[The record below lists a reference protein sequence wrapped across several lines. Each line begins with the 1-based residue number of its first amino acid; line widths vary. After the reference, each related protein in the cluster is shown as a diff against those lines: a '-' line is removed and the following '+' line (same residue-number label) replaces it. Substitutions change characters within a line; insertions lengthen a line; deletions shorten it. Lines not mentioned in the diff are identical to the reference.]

1 MGKSI
6 KEFVENYKAKKFMN
20 TRQGVDE
27 KAEWLRKE
35 LEIKTYIPFREKR
48 QIAEMIV
55 EQYTDEVDGIKKHD
69 SISAYVGLISAAIA
83 AHTSLSF
90 SEDPISDY
98 DLLAESGLLP
108 KIIAE
113 FQESYNEIEVL
124 LKMALAMELED
135 NNTNV
140 LIGRF
145 LDGVLKKLDGLSGM
159 LGRINLNEIFKD
171 ENMAQ
176 IVGLLNKSK

>member
-1 MGKSI
+1 MKVQT
-6 KEFVENYKAKKFMN
+6 FVENYKAKKFMN

-27 KAEWLRKE
+27 RSEWLRKE
-35 LEIKTYIPFREKR
+35 LEIKSYIPFREKR

-55 EQYTDEVDGIKKHD
+55 NQYTDEVDGIKKYD
-69 SISAYVGLISAAIA
+69 SISAYVGLIASVLT
-83 AHTSLSF
+83 AHTSLRF
-90 SEDPISDY
+90 SDDPIADY
-98 DLLAESGLLP
+98 DMLSESGLLSQ
-108 KIIAE
+108 IIAE
-113 FQESYNEIEVL
+113 FQESYNEIDVL

-145 LDGVLKKLDGLSGM
+145 LDSVLKKLDGVSGM

-171 ENMAQ
+171 ENVAQ

>member
-1 MGKSI
+1 MKI
-6 KEFVENYKAKKFMN
+6 AEFVENYKAKKFIN

-27 KAEWLRKE
+27 KAEWLKKE
-35 LEIKTYIPFREKR
+35 LEIKTYIPFIEKR

-69 SISAYVGLISAAIA
+69 GIAAYVGFVTAMIA
-83 AHTSLSF
+83 SHTALEF
-90 SEDPISDY
+90 SDNPVADY
-98 DLLAESGLLP
+98 DLLSESGLLP
-108 KIIAE
+108 QIVSE
-113 FQESYNEIEVL
+113 FQQDYNECDIV

-140 LIGRF
+140 LIGNF
-145 LDGVLKKLDGLSGM
+145 LDGVLKKLDTLSVV
-159 LGRINLNEIFKD
+159 LKNIKLNEIFKE
-171 ENMAQ
+171 ENMAK

>member
-1 MGKSI
+1 MKVQT
-6 KEFVENYKAKKFMN
+6 FVENYKSKNFMN
-20 TRQGVDE
+20 TRQGADE
-27 KAEWLRKE
+27 KVEWIRKE

-55 EQYTDEVDGIKKHD
+55 GQYTDEVDGIKKHD
-69 SISAYVGLISAAIA
+69 SIAAYVGFVTAMIA
-83 AHTSLSF
+83 SHTVLKF
-90 SEDPISDY
+90 SDNPVADY
-98 DLLAESGLLP
+98 DLLSDSGLLP
-108 KIIAE
+108 QIVSE
-113 FQESYNEIEVL
+113 FQQDYNECGII
-124 LKMALAMELED
+124 LKMALAMELEY

-140 LIGRF
+140 LIGHF

-171 ENMAQ
+171 ENMVK